1 MKIIFTLLSAFMFF
15 ASLSYAGPFGTTMG
29 DSPDKYTDL
38 KNTKTNQFGIERY
51 LTSKMPKMH
60 SSFENYL
67 LDFGNAGLVSVVAVS
82 EIFDNDR
89 AGIRIRNSYDTLKK
103 QLSEKYG
110 SPLVLEML
118 SPNSI
123 WKKENEFIN
132 SIVHNERVHGCQWE
146 KNLPDNLKE
155 IKLMI
160 YGESHDRARIL
171 LSYKYINIDEVN
183 KMQEKNEKD
192 SL

>member
-51 LTSKMPKMH
+51 QTTKMPKIH
-60 SSFENYL
+60 SSFEEYI
-67 LDFGNAGLVSVVAVS
+67 LDFGSTGLVSVMAVS

-89 AGIRIRNSYDTLKK
+89 AGIKARNTYDTLKK

-110 SPLVLEML
+110 IPLVGEML
-118 SPNSI
+118 SPSSI
-123 WKKENEFIN
+123 WKKENEFIA

-146 KNLPDNLKE
+146 ENLPDNLKE
-155 IKLMI
+155 IQLII
-160 YGESHDRARIL
+160 YGESYDRARVVIN
-171 LSYKYINIDEVN
+171 YKYINIDEVN
-183 KMQEKNEKD
+183 KMQKKNEKD

>member
-1 MKIIFTLLSAFMFF
+1 MKIIFTLLSVFMFF

-89 AGIRIRNSYDTLKK
+89 AGIRVRNSYDTLKK

-110 SPLVLEML
+110 SPRVLEML